1 MMLILG
7 LLVGAAIGI
16 LISSMCVAARQSEH
30 GTLVESHAESIEE
43 HPTESE
49 A

>member
-16 LISSMCVAARQSEH
+16 LISSMCVAAKQSKH
-30 GTLVESHAESIEE
+30 GTLVESHAENTEE

>member
-1 MMLILG
+1 MMFILG
-7 LLVGAAIGI
+7 LFVGALVGTLVVG
-16 LISSMCVAARQSEH
+16 MCVAAKQSEH